1 MAEDP
6 DNRAA
11 PRYNVDAPVH
21 GSIGDQPFSGHLR
34 DISATGAAVVT
45 PADVG
50 FDNDQFV
57 MLHMQG
63 MGEKTGVIRRRIP
76 EGFALQFD
84 TDDDEEKRK
93 REIAEMIRA
102 LGPGGL
108 SG

>member
-11 PRYNVDAPVH
+11 PRYSVDAPVQ
-21 GSIGDQPFSGHLR
+21 GSIGAKPFSGHLK
-34 DISATGAAVVT
+34 DISATGAAIVT
-45 PADVG
+45 QTDAG

-63 MGEKTGVIRRRIP
+63 MGEKSGVIRRRIP

-84 TDDDEEKRK
+84 TDEDVEKRK
-93 REIAEMIRA
+93 REVAAMIRA
-102 LGPGGL
+102 LGPGGMR
-108 SG
+108 G

>member
-11 PRYNVDAPVH
+11 PRYAVDAPVE
-21 GSIGDQPFSGHLR
+21 GSIGETPFSGHLK
-34 DISATGAAVVT
+34 DISATGAAIVT
-45 PADVG
+45 SGNVG
-50 FDNDQFV
+50 FENDQFV
-57 MLHMQG
+57 QLHMQG
-63 MGEKTGVIRRRIP
+63 MGDKSGTIRRRIP

-84 TDDDEEKRK
+84 SDEDEEKRK

-102 LGPGGL
+102 LGPGTL